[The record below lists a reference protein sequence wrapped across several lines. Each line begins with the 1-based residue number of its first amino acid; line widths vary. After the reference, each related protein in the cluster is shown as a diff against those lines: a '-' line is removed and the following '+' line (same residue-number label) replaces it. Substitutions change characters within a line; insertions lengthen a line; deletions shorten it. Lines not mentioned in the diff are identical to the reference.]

1 MNIDVR
7 SNIAE
12 VTKHLTDV
20 QKKQI
25 PFATSKTLNELA
37 YDISRKAMPQNA
49 DRKFKGGA
57 TPFTKKGFK
66 YKKSTKRQLYSEV
79 YVDEIQVEYMKFMVE
94 GGTRFPK
101 KRAIVVPTSSMRL
114 NRYGNMKEGKVKQ
127 ILADKDKYFSGV
139 PKGHPG
145 APAGIWERYGRRG
158 GRAKRIRPVAL
169 YTNSAGYMPLFPFA
183 KIGKSVVFAR
193 SNGFSERF
201 RKNLLA
207 ALATAKS

>member
-12 VTKHLTDV
+12 VTKNLTNI
-20 QKKQI
+20 QRKQI

-37 YDISRKAMPQNA
+37 FDISRKAMPQNA

-57 TPFTKKGFK
+57 TRFTKQGFK
-66 YKKSTKRQLYSEV
+66 YKKSSKNFLVAEV
-79 YVDEIQVEYMKFMVE
+79 FVDDIQVEYMKYMVE

-101 KRAIVVPTSSMRL
+101 KRAIVVPTSKMRL
-114 NRYGNMKEGKVKQ
+114 NKFGNMKEGQVKK

-169 YTNSAGYMPLFPFA
+169 YTDSAGYMPLFPFA
-183 KIGKSVVFAR
+183 QIGKSVVFAR
-193 SNGFSERF
+193 SNGFTDRF
-201 RKNLLA
+201 RKNLLK
-207 ALATAKS
+207 ALATAKG